1 MKSRR
6 FLFVA
11 VLLVLLAAAFAIG
24 KTSSEPRT
32 VAAANGS
39 ETAAAASSDVWF
51 CPGEPTTIAPKYGRL
66 TLANVADEKAEV
78 EVTDLA
84 DSGATTQTT
93 LGVAAHSVLTKARAS
108 LGAPG
113 ALTIEAF
120 GGRVLAEEGVEGPAM
135 FESTPCATQA
145 ARQWFFAAGTTP
157 RGVQQWLVLEN
168 PYASDAKVNVTLRTS
183 SGVREPGIL
192 QSVDVA
198 PRSRNLIALQNI
210 AVREDRVAT
219 EVDAQVGS
227 VVASQIIVYTAD
239 AGTPGVAQSLGS
251 TTSAMHWSFAG
262 GIARRDS
269 SSYVAITNV
278 GDDAAQVDIQAA
290 AQSPKAAIAPAS
302 LNLAQDD
309 VAWVQIGQCPASS
322 RAKAC
327 ISVPSGVRYSLD
339 IRSESGI
346 AIVAQTVDRFALADG
361 GGTTSLL
368 GGLVPATAWTFARST
383 VPGESETDLSF
394 VNPGAVPASVSIGA
408 VHNGRIDNRSAFQ
421 HLTVAPGRQVT
432 IRYNGGRSP
441 SKVDAALTVDST
453 VPIYAERLIVTQD
466 EAGASNGVA
475 G

>member
-1 MKSRR
+1 
-6 FLFVA
+6 
-11 VLLVLLAAAFAIG
+11 
-24 KTSSEPRT
+24 
-32 VAAANGS
+32 
-39 ETAAAASSDVWF
+39 
-51 CPGEPTTIAPKYGRL
+51 
-66 TLANVADEKAEV
+66 
-78 EVTDLA
+78 
-84 DSGATTQTT
+84 
-93 LGVAAHSVLTKARAS
+93 
-108 LGAPG
+108 
-113 ALTIEAF
+113 
-120 GGRVLAEEGVEGPAM
+120 
-135 FESTPCATQA
+135 
-145 ARQWFFAAGTTP
+145 
-157 RGVQQWLVLEN
+157 
-168 PYASDAKVNVTLRTS
+168 
-183 SGVREPGIL
+183 
-192 QSVDVA
+192 
-198 PRSRNLIALQNI
+198 
-210 AVREDRVAT
+210 
-219 EVDAQVGS
+219 
-227 VVASQIIVYTAD
+227 
-239 AGTPGVAQSLGS
+239 
-251 TTSAMHWSFAG
+251 AMHWSFAG